1 MVGYAL
7 REREVVGSIP
17 AVPHRTWHTL
27 LRAQPGGRGTR
38 APPTQAKQQVR
49 QSKRTACESIRAT
62 QQRTAMNRERAS
74 AWKKMRAQQTRRK
87 KARMRTAL
95 EVIRRL
101 EWDPA
106 CCAAA
111 VVVGYRDF
119 GEIVERPLE
128 EFSRW
133 GSIELAGDDEL
144 AIPQHRVVY
153 FKSGDAIVW
162 DKRCRLD
169 GVYGS
174 TGHVKVDLS
183 EIAARRRGWRP
194 NHE

>member
-1 MVGYAL
+1 
-7 REREVVGSIP
+7 
-17 AVPHRTWHTL
+17 
-27 LRAQPGGRGTR
+27 
-38 APPTQAKQQVR
+38 
-49 QSKRTACESIRAT
+49 
-62 QQRTAMNRERAS
+62 MNKERALT
-74 AWKKMRAQQTRRK
+74 WKKMRAQQTRRK

-106 CCAAA
+106 CCADA
-111 VVVGYRDF
+111 VVVGYRDL
-119 GEIVERPLE
+119 GEIVERPLD
-128 EFSRW
+128 EFSHW
-133 GSIELAGDDEL
+133 GAIELAGEDDL

-162 DKRCRLD
+162 DKRRIYDVDGMSCRLD

-194 NHE
+194 NHG

>member
-1 MVGYAL
+1 
-7 REREVVGSIP
+7 
-17 AVPHRTWHTL
+17 
-27 LRAQPGGRGTR
+27 
-38 APPTQAKQQVR
+38 
-49 QSKRTACESIRAT
+49 
-62 QQRTAMNRERAS
+62 MNRERAS

-111 VVVGYRDF
+111 VVVGYHDRIL
-119 GEIVERPLE
+119 GEIVEKPLDA
-128 EFSRW
+128 FSRW
-133 GSIELAGDDEL
+133 GAIELADENEL

-194 NHE
+194 TTNDRPRT

>member
-1 MVGYAL
+1 
-7 REREVVGSIP
+7 
-17 AVPHRTWHTL
+17 
-27 LRAQPGGRGTR
+27 
-38 APPTQAKQQVR
+38 
-49 QSKRTACESIRAT
+49 
-62 QQRTAMNRERAS
+62 MNKERALT
-74 AWKKMRAQQTRRK
+74 WKKMRAQQTRRK

-111 VVVGYRDF
+111 VVVGYHDRIL
-119 GEIVERPLE
+119 GEIVEKPLDA
-128 EFSRW
+128 FSRW

-153 FKSGDAIVW
+153 FKSGYAIVW
-162 DKRCRLD
+162 DKRRIYDVDGMSCRLD

>member
-1 MVGYAL
+1 M
-7 REREVVGSIP
+7 GSIP
-17 AVPHRTWHTL
+17 AVPRRTHRSAA
-27 LRAQPGGRGTR
+27 RAAAQSRDART
-38 APPTQAKQQVR
+38 PTQAKPLLDKCGK
-49 QSKRTACESIRAT
+49 STT
-62 QQRTAMNRERAS
+62 MNKERALT
-74 AWKKMRAQQTRRK
+74 WKKMREQQSRRK

-106 CCAAA
+106 CCADA
-111 VVVGYRDF
+111 VVVGYRDL
-119 GEIVERPLE
+119 GEIVERPLDA
-128 EFSRW
+128 FSHW
-133 GSIELAGDDEL
+133 GAIELAGEDDL

-162 DKRCRLD
+162 DKRRIYDGCRLD

>member
-1 MVGYAL
+1 
-7 REREVVGSIP
+7 
-17 AVPHRTWHTL
+17 
-27 LRAQPGGRGTR
+27 
-38 APPTQAKQQVR
+38 
-49 QSKRTACESIRAT
+49 
-62 QQRTAMNRERAS
+62 
-74 AWKKMRAQQTRRK
+74 
-87 KARMRTAL
+87 MRTAL

-128 EFSRW
+128 EFSHW
-133 GSIELAGDDEL
+133 GAIELADEDEL

-153 FKSGDAIVW
+153 FKSGDDIVW
-162 DKRCRLD
+162 DKRRIYLDVDGVSCRLD

>member
-1 MVGYAL
+1 MNKARAL
-7 REREVVGSIP
+7 
-17 AVPHRTWHTL
+17 T
-27 LRAQPGGRGTR
+27 
-38 APPTQAKQQVR
+38 
-49 QSKRTACESIRAT
+49 
-62 QQRTAMNRERAS
+62 
-74 AWKKMRAQQTRRK
+74 WKKMRAQQSRRK

-106 CCAAA
+106 CCADA

-119 GEIVERPLE
+119 GEIVERPLDA
-128 EFSRW
+128 FSHW
-133 GSIELAGDDEL
+133 GAIELAGEDEL

-153 FKSGDAIVW
+153 FKSGDMIVW
-162 DKRCRLD
+162 DKRPIYDVDGVMSRRLD

>member
-1 MVGYAL
+1 M
-7 REREVVGSIP
+7 GSIP
-17 AVPHRTWHTL
+17 AVPRRTHRSAA
-27 LRAQPGGRGTR
+27 RAAAQSRDART
-38 APPTQAKQQVR
+38 PTQAKPLLDKCGKTPQY
-49 QSKRTACESIRAT
+49 
-62 QQRTAMNRERAS
+62 MNKERALT
-74 AWKKMRAQQTRRK
+74 WKKMRAQQTRRK

-111 VVVGYRDF
+111 VVVGYHDRIL
-119 GEIVERPLE
+119 GEIVEKPLDA
-128 EFSRW
+128 FSRW
-133 GSIELAGDDEL
+133 GAIELAGDDEL

-162 DKRCRLD
+162 DKRRIYDGCRLD

>member
-1 MVGYAL
+1 
-7 REREVVGSIP
+7 
-17 AVPHRTWHTL
+17 
-27 LRAQPGGRGTR
+27 
-38 APPTQAKQQVR
+38 
-49 QSKRTACESIRAT
+49 
-62 QQRTAMNRERAS
+62 
-74 AWKKMRAQQTRRK
+74 
-87 KARMRTAL
+87 MRTAL

-111 VVVGYRDF
+111 VTVGYRDLD
-119 GEIVERPLE
+119 EVVERPLDA
-128 EFSRW
+128 FSHW
-133 GSIELAGDDEL
+133 GAIELAGEDDL

-153 FKSGDAIVW
+153 FKSGDMIVW
-162 DKRCRLD
+162 DKRPIYDVNGMMSCRLD

-194 NHE
+194 NNE

>member
-1 MVGYAL
+1 MSPRPSHCSTSAA
-7 REREVVGSIP
+7 S
-17 AVPHRTWHTL
+17 
-27 LRAQPGGRGTR
+27 
-38 APPTQAKQQVR
+38 
-49 QSKRTACESIRAT
+49 
-62 QQRTAMNRERAS
+62 TAMNKERALT
-74 AWKKMRAQQTRRK
+74 WKKMRAQQSRRK

-111 VVVGYRDF
+111 VVVGYHDRIL
-119 GEIVERPLE
+119 GEIVEKPLDA
-128 EFSRW
+128 FSRW
-133 GSIELAGDDEL
+133 GAIELAGDDEL
-144 AIPQHRVVY
+144 AIPQHRVIY

-162 DKRCRLD
+162 DKRRIYDGCRLD

-174 TGHVKVDLS
+174 TGHAKVDLS

>member
-1 MVGYAL
+1 
-7 REREVVGSIP
+7 
-17 AVPHRTWHTL
+17 
-27 LRAQPGGRGTR
+27 
-38 APPTQAKQQVR
+38 
-49 QSKRTACESIRAT
+49 
-62 QQRTAMNRERAS
+62 
-74 AWKKMRAQQTRRK
+74 
-87 KARMRTAL
+87 MRTAL

-128 EFSRW
+128 EFSCW
-133 GSIELAGDDEL
+133 GAIELAGDDEL

-162 DKRCRLD
+162 DKRRRLD

>member
-1 MVGYAL
+1 
-7 REREVVGSIP
+7 
-17 AVPHRTWHTL
+17 
-27 LRAQPGGRGTR
+27 
-38 APPTQAKQQVR
+38 
-49 QSKRTACESIRAT
+49 
-62 QQRTAMNRERAS
+62 MNKERALT
-74 AWKKMRAQQTRRK
+74 WKKMRAQQSRRK

-106 CCAAA
+106 CCADA
-111 VVVGYRDF
+111 VVVGYRDL
-119 GEIVERPLE
+119 GEIVERPLDA
-128 EFSRW
+128 FSHW
-133 GSIELAGDDEL
+133 GAIELAGEDDL

-162 DKRCRLD
+162 DKRRIYDDCRLD

-174 TGHVKVDLS
+174 TGHAKVDLS

>member
-1 MVGYAL
+1 
-7 REREVVGSIP
+7 
-17 AVPHRTWHTL
+17 
-27 LRAQPGGRGTR
+27 
-38 APPTQAKQQVR
+38 
-49 QSKRTACESIRAT
+49 
-62 QQRTAMNRERAS
+62 MNKERALT
-74 AWKKMRAQQTRRK
+74 WKKMRAQQTRRK

-111 VVVGYRDF
+111 VVVGYHDRIL
-119 GEIVERPLE
+119 GEIVEKPLDA
-128 EFSRW
+128 FSRW

-162 DKRCRLD
+162 DKRRIYDVDGMSCRLD

>member
-1 MVGYAL
+1 
-7 REREVVGSIP
+7 
-17 AVPHRTWHTL
+17 
-27 LRAQPGGRGTR
+27 
-38 APPTQAKQQVR
+38 
-49 QSKRTACESIRAT
+49 
-62 QQRTAMNRERAS
+62 
-74 AWKKMRAQQTRRK
+74 
-87 KARMRTAL
+87 MRTAL

-111 VVVGYRDF
+111 VTVGYRDL
-119 GEIVERPLE
+119 GEIVERPLDAFSHWGAI
-128 EFSRW
+128 EF
-133 GSIELAGDDEL
+133 AGEDDL

-153 FKSGDAIVW
+153 FKSGDDIVW
-162 DKRCRLD
+162 DKRRIYDGCRLD

-174 TGHVKVDLS
+174 TGHAKVDLS

>member
-1 MVGYAL
+1 
-7 REREVVGSIP
+7 
-17 AVPHRTWHTL
+17 
-27 LRAQPGGRGTR
+27 
-38 APPTQAKQQVR
+38 
-49 QSKRTACESIRAT
+49 
-62 QQRTAMNRERAS
+62 
-74 AWKKMRAQQTRRK
+74 
-87 KARMRTAL
+87 MRTAL

-111 VVVGYRDF
+111 VVVGYHDRIL
-119 GEIVERPLE
+119 GEIVERPLDA
-128 EFSRW
+128 FSRW
-133 GSIELAGDDEL
+133 GAIELADENEL

-162 DKRCRLD
+162 DKRRIYDGCRLD

-183 EIAARRRGWRP
+183 EIAARRRGPITNDRP
-194 NHE
+194 RHVTTTGRLPVPMTARPAYLCAARARRLREESGGGRRRRGAVLAPETPA